1 LKKCS
6 QDPKKMYKLVINGGI
21 PLKGSIRTSGSKNAT
36 LPIFFSSILADGP
49 IKLSN
54 TPQLSDVSTTL
65 RLLMDMGSNFVL
77 EENGSIFIDSS
88 SLTNLTAEYSLV
100 KTMRASILALGP
112 MLAKY
117 KEAKISLPGGCAIGT
132 RPVNLHLDALE
143 KMGAKIE
150 VRNGYIYAKTNGLLG
165 AQINFDLISV
175 TATENIVMAA
185 SLAKGITTINN
196 AAQEPEVTDLIRCLK
211 KMGAKISGENT
222 SSLVIEGVDHLSSVE
237 YSICPDR
244 IEAGTYLVAAAI
256 TGGKIT
262 VNNIEPDA
270 MRAVIGKLIETGAD
284 IQTNQNSIKL
294 DMKGK
299 RPQPVNIRTSAYPNF
314 PTDMQA
320 QFMALNSVAEGSS
333 TITETIFENRFMH
346 VPELSRMGANL
357 KLEGNTVVCKG
368 VKSLTGANLMATDLR
383 ASASLVLAGLAA
395 QGSTKIE
402 RVYHLDRGYEM
413 IEEKFKMLGA
423 DIERVQH

>member
-1 LKKCS
+1 
-6 QDPKKMYKLVINGGI
+6 MYKLVINGGI
-21 PLKGSIRTSGSKNAT
+21 PLSGSMKTSGSKNAT
-36 LPIFFSSILADGP
+36 LPIFFASILADGP
-49 IKLSN
+49 LKLSN

-65 RLLMDMGSNFVL
+65 RLLMDMGSSFVL
-77 EENGSIFIDSS
+77 EEDSSISIDSS
-88 SLTNLTAEYSLV
+88 SLTNLTAEYKLV
-100 KTMRASILALGP
+100 KTMRASILTLGP

-117 KEAKISLPGGCAIGT
+117 KKAKISLPGGCAIGT
-132 RPVNLHLDALE
+132 RPVNLHLAALE
-143 KMGAKIE
+143 KMGAKID
-150 VRNGYIYAKTNGLLG
+150 VINGYIYASTNELIG
-165 AQINFDLISV
+165 ANINFDLISV
-175 TATENIVMAA
+175 TATENIIMAA
-185 SLAKGITTINN
+185 TLAKGTTTINN
-196 AAQEPEVTDLIRCLK
+196 AAQEPEVTDLILCLK
-211 KMGAKISGENT
+211 KMGAKIIGENT
-222 SSLVIEGVDHLSSVE
+222 STIVIQGVDHLNGID

-256 TGGKIT
+256 TGGKIV
-262 VNNIEPDA
+262 VNNIEPDS

-284 IQTNQNSIKL
+284 IQTNLNSIKL

-299 RPQPVNIRTSAYPNF
+299 RPQPVDIRTSAYPNF

-320 QFMALNSVAEGSS
+320 QFMALNSIAEGSS

-368 VKSLTGANLMATDLR
+368 VKLLTGANLMATDLR

-395 QGSTKIE
+395 QGSTAIE

>member
-1 LKKCS
+1 
-6 QDPKKMYKLVINGGI
+6 MYKLVIQGGVT
-21 PLKGSIRTSGSKNAT
+21 LSGSIKTSGSKNAT
-36 LPIFFSSILADGP
+36 LPIFFASILADNP
-49 IKLSN
+49 LKLVN

-65 RLLMDMGSNFVL
+65 RLLMEMGSNFIL
-77 EENGSIFIDSS
+77 EEDGSIFIDSS
-88 SLTNLTAEYSLV
+88 NLNNLTADYSLV
-100 KTMRASILALGP
+100 KTMRASILTLGP

-117 KEAKISLPGGCAIGT
+117 KKAKISLPGGCAIGT
-132 RPVNLHLDALE
+132 RPVNLHLNALE

-150 VRNGYIYAKTNGLLG
+150 VKNGYIHASAKELIGT
-165 AQINFDLISV
+165 QIYFDLVSV
-175 TATENIVMAA
+175 TATENILMAA
-185 SLAKGITTINN
+185 TLAKGFTTINN
-196 AAQEPEVTDLIRCLK
+196 AAQEPEVTDLIYCLRQ
-211 KMGAKISGENT
+211 MGAKITGENT
-222 SSLVIEGVDHLSSVE
+222 STLIIEGVDQLNGTE

-256 TGGKIT
+256 TGGCIT
-262 VNNIEPDA
+262 VNGIETDS
-270 MRAVIGKLIETGAD
+270 MRSVIGKLIETGAD
-284 IQTNQNSIKL
+284 IQTNKNSIKL
-294 DMKGK
+294 DMKSR
-299 RPQPVNIRTSAYPNF
+299 RPQAVNIRTSAYPNF

-320 QFMALNSVAEGSS
+320 QFMALNSIAEGSS

-395 QGSTKIE
+395 KGLTTIE

-423 DIERVQH
+423 DIKRVQH

>member
-1 LKKCS
+1 
-6 QDPKKMYKLVINGGI
+6 MYKLVINGGS
-21 PLKGSIRTSGSKNAT
+21 PLNGTIKTSGSKNAT
-36 LPIFFSSILADGP
+36 LPIFFASILADGP
-49 IKLSN
+49 LKLSN

-77 EENGSIFIDSS
+77 EEDSSISIDSS
-88 SLTNLTAEYSLV
+88 DLTNLTAEYELV
-100 KTMRASILALGP
+100 KTMRASILTLGP

-117 KEAKISLPGGCAIGT
+117 KKAKISLPGGCAIGT
-132 RPVNLHLDALE
+132 RPVNLHLSALE
-143 KMGAKIE
+143 QMGAKIE
-150 VRNGYIYAKTNGLLG
+150 VKNGYIHASTNELVG
-165 AQINFDLISV
+165 AQINFDMISV
-175 TATENIVMAA
+175 TATENIIMAA
-185 SLAKGITTINN
+185 TLAKGTTTINN
-196 AAQEPEVTDLIRCLK
+196 AAQEPEVTDLVKCLN
-211 KMGAKISGENT
+211 KMGAKITGENT
-222 SSLVIEGVDHLSSVE
+222 STIVIQGVDHLSGID

-256 TGGKIT
+256 TGGKIV
-262 VNNIEPDA
+262 VNNIEPDS
-270 MRAVIGKLIETGAD
+270 MRSVIGKLIETGAD

-299 RPQPVNIRTSAYPNF
+299 RPQPVDIRTSAYPNF

-320 QFMALNSVAEGSS
+320 QFMALNSIADGSS

-368 VKSLTGANLMATDLR
+368 VKLLTGANLMATDLR

-395 QGSTKIE
+395 HGSTTIE

>member
-1 LKKCS
+1 
-6 QDPKKMYKLVINGGI
+6 MYKLVINGGL
-21 PLKGSIRTSGSKNAT
+21 PLNGSIKTSGSKNAT
-36 LPIFFSSILADGP
+36 LPIFFASILANGP
-49 IKLSN
+49 LKLSN

-65 RLLMDMGSNFVL
+65 RLLMDMGANFVL
-77 EENGSIFIDSS
+77 EEDGSIYIDSS
-88 SLTNLTAEYSLV
+88 NLTNLVAEYSLV
-100 KTMRASILALGP
+100 KTMRASILTLGP
-112 MLAKY
+112 MLSKY
-117 KEAKISLPGGCAIGT
+117 KKAKISLPGGCAIGT

-150 VRNGYIYAKTNGLLG
+150 VKNGYIFAEAKELIGT
-165 AQINFDLISV
+165 QINFDMISV
-175 TATENIVMAA
+175 TATENILMAA
-185 SLAKGITTINN
+185 TLAKGITTINN
-196 AAQEPEVTDLIRCLK
+196 AAQEPEVTDLISCLK
-211 KMGAKISGENT
+211 KMGAKISGQNT
-222 SSLVIEGVDHLSSVE
+222 STLIIEGIDSLSGVE

-256 TGGKIT
+256 TGGNIT
-262 VNNIEPDA
+262 VNNIEPDS

-284 IQTNQNSIKL
+284 IQTDQNSIKL

-299 RPQPVNIRTSAYPNF
+299 RPKPVNIRTSAYPNF

-320 QFMALNSVAEGSS
+320 QFMALNSIADGSS

-357 KLEGNTVVCKG
+357 NLEGNTVVCKG
-368 VKSLTGANLMATDLR
+368 VKLLTGANLMATDLR

-395 QGSTKIE
+395 NGLTSIE

>member
-1 LKKCS
+1 
-6 QDPKKMYKLVINGGI
+6 MYELVINGGL
-21 PLKGSIRTSGSKNAT
+21 PLNGSIKTSGSKNAT
-36 LPIFFSSILADGP
+36 LPIFFASILANGP
-49 IKLSN
+49 LKLSN

-65 RLLMDMGSNFVL
+65 RLLMDMGANFVL
-77 EENGSIFIDSS
+77 EEDGSIYIDSS
-88 SLTNLTAEYSLV
+88 NLTNLVAEYSLV
-100 KTMRASILALGP
+100 KTMRASILTLGP
-112 MLAKY
+112 MLSKY
-117 KEAKISLPGGCAIGT
+117 KKAKISLPGGCAIGT

-150 VRNGYIYAKTNGLLG
+150 VKNGYIFAEAKELIGT
-165 AQINFDLISV
+165 QINFDMISV
-175 TATENIVMAA
+175 TATENILMAA
-185 SLAKGITTINN
+185 TLAKGITTINN
-196 AAQEPEVTDLIRCLK
+196 AAQEPEVTDLISCLK
-211 KMGAKISGENT
+211 KMGAKISGQNT
-222 SSLVIEGVDHLSSVE
+222 STLIIEGVDSLEGVN
-237 YSICPDR
+237 YNILPDR

-262 VNNIEPDA
+262 VNNIEPDS

-284 IQTNQNSIKL
+284 IQTDQNSIKL

-299 RPQPVNIRTSAYPNF
+299 RPKPVNIRTSAYPNF

-320 QFMALNSVAEGSS
+320 QFMALNSIADGSS

-357 KLEGNTVVCKG
+357 NLEGNTVVCKG
-368 VKSLTGANLMATDLR
+368 VKLLTGANLMATDLR

-395 QGSTKIE
+395 NGLTSIE

>member
-1 LKKCS
+1 
-6 QDPKKMYKLVINGGI
+6 MYKLVINGGT
-21 PLKGSIRTSGSKNAT
+21 PLNGSMKTSGSKNAT
-36 LPIFFSSILADGP
+36 LPIFFATILADGP
-49 IKLSN
+49 LKLSN

-65 RLLMDMGSNFVL
+65 RLLMDMGSSFVL
-77 EENGSIFIDSS
+77 EEDSSISIDSS
-88 SLTNLTAEYSLV
+88 SLTKLTAEYELV
-100 KTMRASILALGP
+100 KTMRASILTLGP

-117 KEAKISLPGGCAIGT
+117 KKAKISLPGGCAIGT
-132 RPVNLHLDALE
+132 RPVNLHLSALE
-143 KMGAKIE
+143 QMGAKIE
-150 VRNGYIYAKTNGLLG
+150 VKNGYIYASTNELVG
-165 AQINFDLISV
+165 AQINFDMISV
-175 TATENIVMAA
+175 TATENIIMAA
-185 SLAKGITTINN
+185 TLAKGTTTINN
-196 AAQEPEVTDLIRCLK
+196 AAQEPEVTDLIKCLN
-211 KMGAKISGENT
+211 KMGAKITGENT
-222 SSLVIEGVDHLSSVE
+222 STIVIQGVDHLSGID

-256 TGGKIT
+256 TGGKIV
-262 VNNIEPDA
+262 VNNIEPDS
-270 MRAVIGKLIETGAD
+270 MRSVIGKLIETGAD
-284 IQTNQNSIKL
+284 IQTNQNSIQL

-299 RPQPVNIRTSAYPNF
+299 RPQPVDIRTSAYPNF

-320 QFMALNSVAEGSS
+320 QFMALNSIADGSS

-368 VKSLTGANLMATDLR
+368 VKLLTGANLMATDLR

-395 QGSTKIE
+395 HGSTTIE

>member
-1 LKKCS
+1 
-6 QDPKKMYKLVINGGI
+6 MYKLIINGGT
-21 PLKGSIRTSGSKNAT
+21 PLNGSIKTSGSKNAT
-36 LPIFFSSILADGP
+36 LPIFFASILADGP
-49 IKLSN
+49 LRLSN

-65 RLLMDMGSNFVL
+65 RLLMDMGSSFVL
-77 EENGSIFIDSS
+77 EEDNSISIDSS
-88 SLTNLTAEYSLV
+88 TLISLTAEYELV
-100 KTMRASILALGP
+100 KTMRASILTLGP

-117 KEAKISLPGGCAIGT
+117 KQAKISLPGGCAIGT
-132 RPVNLHLDALE
+132 RPVNLHLSALE
-143 KMGAKIE
+143 KMGATIE
-150 VRNGYIYAKTNGLLG
+150 VKNGYIYASTKELVG
-165 AQINFDLISV
+165 AEINFDLISV

-185 SLAKGITTINN
+185 TLAKGTTTINN
-196 AAQEPEVTDLIRCLK
+196 AAQEPEITDLIQCLK
-211 KMGAKISGENT
+211 KMGAKITGENT
-222 SSLVIEGVDHLSSVE
+222 STLVIQGVDHLSGID

-256 TGGKIT
+256 TGGKII
-262 VNNIEPDA
+262 VNNIEPDS

-299 RPQPVNIRTSAYPNF
+299 RPQPVDIRTSAYPNF

-320 QFMALNSVAEGSS
+320 QFMALNSIADGSS

-357 KLEGNTVVCKG
+357 KLEGNTVICKG
-368 VKSLTGANLMATDLR
+368 VKLLTGANLMATDLR

-395 QGSTKIE
+395 QGSTTIE

>member
-1 LKKCS
+1 
-6 QDPKKMYKLVINGGI
+6 MYKLVIQGGI
-21 PLKGSIRTSGSKNAT
+21 PLSGNIKTSGSKNAT
-36 LPIFFSSILADGP
+36 LPIFFASILADGP
-49 IKLSN
+49 LKLSN

-77 EENGSIFIDSS
+77 EEDGSIFIDSS
-88 SLTNLTAEYSLV
+88 TLTNLSADYSLV
-100 KTMRASILALGP
+100 KTMRASILTLGP

-117 KEAKISLPGGCAIGT
+117 KKAKISLPGGCAIGT

-150 VRNGYIYAKTNGLLG
+150 VKNGYIHASAKELVGT
-165 AQINFDLISV
+165 QINFDLISV
-175 TATENIVMAA
+175 TATENILMAA
-185 SLAKGITTINN
+185 TLAKGITTINN
-196 AAQEPEVTDLIRCLK
+196 AAQEPEVTDLICCLK
-211 KMGAKISGENT
+211 NMGAKITGENT
-222 SSLVIEGVDHLSSVE
+222 STLIIEGVDRLSDTS
-237 YSICPDR
+237 YRICPDR

-256 TGGKIT
+256 TGGNIT
-262 VNNIEPDA
+262 VNGIEPDF
-270 MRAVIGKLIETGAD
+270 MRSVIGKLIETGAD
-284 IQTNQNSIKL
+284 IQTNKNSIKL
-294 DMKGK
+294 NMNGR
-299 RPQPVNIRTSAYPNF
+299 RPQAVNIRTSAYPNF

-320 QFMALNSVAEGSS
+320 QFMSLNSIAEGNS

-395 QGSTKIE
+395 KGSTTIE

-423 DIERVQH
+423 DIQRIQH

>member
-1 LKKCS
+1 
-6 QDPKKMYKLVINGGI
+6 MYKLDIHGGS
-21 PLKGSIRTSGSKNAT
+21 PLTGSIKTSGSKNAT

-49 IKLSN
+49 MKLSN

-77 EENGSIFIDSS
+77 EEDGSIFIDSS
-88 SLTNLTAEYSLV
+88 KLTNLVAEYALV
-100 KTMRASILALGP
+100 KTMRASILTLGP

-143 KMGAKIE
+143 KMGATIDVK
-150 VRNGYIYAKTNGLLG
+150 NGYIYASAKELVG

-175 TATENIVMAA
+175 TATENIIMAA

-211 KMGAKISGENT
+211 KMGAKITGENT
-222 SSLVIEGVDHLSSVE
+222 SSLIIEGVDHLDGCE

-262 VNNIEPDA
+262 VNNIEPDS

-299 RPQPVNIRTSAYPNF
+299 RPNPVNIRTSAYPNF

-320 QFMALNSVAEGSS
+320 QFMALNSIAEGSS

-346 VPELSRMGANL
+346 VPELSRMGADL

-368 VKSLTGANLMATDLR
+368 VKSLSGANLMATDLR

-395 QGSTKIE
+395 HGTTTIE

>member
-1 LKKCS
+1 
-6 QDPKKMYKLVINGGI
+6 MYKLIINGGTRLNGTI
-21 PLKGSIRTSGSKNAT
+21 KTSGSKNAT
-36 LPIFFSSILADGP
+36 LPIFFASILADGP
-49 IKLSN
+49 LKLSN

-77 EENGSIFIDSS
+77 EEDSSISIDSS
-88 SLTNLTAEYSLV
+88 DLTNLIAEYELV
-100 KTMRASILALGP
+100 KTMRASILTLGP

-117 KEAKISLPGGCAIGT
+117 KKAKISLPGGCAIGT
-132 RPVNLHLDALE
+132 RPVNLHLSALE

-150 VRNGYIYAKTNGLLG
+150 VKNGYIYASTNELIG
-165 AQINFDLISV
+165 AQINFDMISV
-175 TATENIVMAA
+175 TATENIIMAA
-185 SLAKGITTINN
+185 TLAKGTTTINN
-196 AAQEPEVTDLIRCLK
+196 AAQEPEVTDLIKCLN
-211 KMGAKISGENT
+211 KMGAKIIGENT
-222 SSLVIEGVDHLSSVE
+222 STIVIQGVDRLSGVD

-256 TGGKIT
+256 TGGKII
-262 VNNIEPDA
+262 VNNIEPDS
-270 MRAVIGKLIETGAD
+270 MRSVIGKLIETGAD

-299 RPQPVNIRTSAYPNF
+299 RPQPVDIRTSAYPNF

-320 QFMALNSVAEGSS
+320 QFMALNSIAEGSS

-368 VKSLTGANLMATDLR
+368 VKLLTGANLMATDLR

-395 QGSTKIE
+395 QGSTTIE

>member
-1 LKKCS
+1 
-6 QDPKKMYKLVINGGI
+6 MYKLVINGGS
-21 PLKGSIRTSGSKNAT
+21 PLNGTIKTSGSKNAT
-36 LPIFFSSILADGP
+36 LPIFFASILADGP
-49 IKLSN
+49 LKLSN

-77 EENGSIFIDSS
+77 EEDSSISIDSS
-88 SLTNLTAEYSLV
+88 DLTNLTAEYELV
-100 KTMRASILALGP
+100 KTMRASILTLGP

-117 KEAKISLPGGCAIGT
+117 KKAKISLPGGCAIGT
-132 RPVNLHLDALE
+132 RPVNLHLSALE
-143 KMGAKIE
+143 IMGAKIE
-150 VRNGYIYAKTNGLLG
+150 VKNGYIYASTNELIG
-165 AQINFDLISV
+165 AQINFDMISV
-175 TATENIVMAA
+175 TATENIIMAA
-185 SLAKGITTINN
+185 TLAKGTSTINN
-196 AAQEPEVTDLIRCLK
+196 AAQEPEVTDLIKCLN
-211 KMGAKISGENT
+211 KMGAKITGENT
-222 SSLVIEGVDHLSSVE
+222 STIVIQGVDHLSGVD

-256 TGGKIT
+256 TGGRII
-262 VNNIEPDA
+262 VNNIEPDS
-270 MRAVIGKLIETGAD
+270 MRSVIGKLIETGAD

-299 RPQPVNIRTSAYPNF
+299 RPQPVDIRTSAYPNF

-320 QFMALNSVAEGSS
+320 QFMALNSIAEGSS

-368 VKSLTGANLMATDLR
+368 VKLLTGANLMATDLR

-395 QGSTKIE
+395 QGSTTIE

>member
-1 LKKCS
+1 
-6 QDPKKMYKLVINGGI
+6 MYKLVINGGI
-21 PLKGSIRTSGSKNAT
+21 PLIGSMKTSGSKNAT
-36 LPIFFSSILADGP
+36 LPIFFASILADGP
-49 IKLSN
+49 LKLSN

-65 RLLMDMGSNFVL
+65 RLLMDMGSSFVL
-77 EENGSIFIDSS
+77 EEDSSISIDSS
-88 SLTNLTAEYSLV
+88 NLTNLKAEYELV

-117 KEAKISLPGGCAIGT
+117 NKAKISLPGGCAIGT
-132 RPVNLHLDALE
+132 RPVNLHLAALE
-143 KMGAKIE
+143 KMGAKID
-150 VRNGYIYAKTNGLLG
+150 VKNGYIYASSNKLIG
-165 AQINFDLISV
+165 ANINFDLISV
-175 TATENIVMAA
+175 TATENIIMAA
-185 SLAKGITTINN
+185 TLAKGITTINN
-196 AAQEPEVTDLIRCLK
+196 AAQEPEVTDLIVCLK
-211 KMGAKISGENT
+211 KMGAKITGENT
-222 SSLVIEGVDHLSSVE
+222 STIVIEGVNHLNGTN

-256 TGGKIT
+256 TGGKI
-262 VNNIEPDA
+262 VVKNIEPDS

-284 IQTNQNSIKL
+284 IQTNQNTIKL

-299 RPQPVNIRTSAYPNF
+299 RPQPVDIRTSAYPNF

-320 QFMALNSVAEGSS
+320 QFMALNSIAEGSS

-368 VKSLTGANLMATDLR
+368 VKLLTGANLMATDLR

-395 QGSTKIE
+395 QGSTTIE

>member
-1 LKKCS
+1 
-6 QDPKKMYKLVINGGI
+6 MYKLVINGGAR
-21 PLKGSIRTSGSKNAT
+21 LNGSIKTSGSKNAT
-36 LPIFFSSILADGP
+36 LPIFFASILAEGP
-49 IKLSN
+49 LRLSN

-77 EENGSIFIDSS
+77 EEDSSISIDSS
-88 SLTNLTAEYSLV
+88 NLTNLTAEYELV
-100 KTMRASILALGP
+100 KTMRASILTLGP

-117 KEAKISLPGGCAIGT
+117 KQAKISLPGGCAIGT
-132 RPVNLHLDALE
+132 RPVNLHLSALE
-143 KMGAKIE
+143 KMGATIE
-150 VRNGYIYAKTNGLLG
+150 VKNGYIYASAKELVG
-165 AQINFDLISV
+165 AEINFDLISV
-175 TATENIVMAA
+175 TATENIIMAA
-185 SLAKGITTINN
+185 TLAKGTTTINN
-196 AAQEPEVTDLIRCLK
+196 AAQEPEVTDLIHCLN
-211 KMGAKISGENT
+211 KMGAKISGTNT
-222 SSLVIEGVDHLSSVE
+222 STLVIEGVDHLNSVN

-262 VNNIEPDA
+262 VNNIEPDS
-270 MRAVIGKLIETGAD
+270 MRAIIGKLIETGAD

-299 RPQPVNIRTSAYPNF
+299 RPQPVDIRTSAYPNF

-320 QFMALNSVAEGSS
+320 QFMALNSIADGNS

-346 VPELSRMGANL
+346 VPELSRMGASL

-368 VKSLTGANLMATDLR
+368 VDFLTGANLMATDLR

-395 QGSTKIE
+395 NGQTSID

>member
-1 LKKCS
+1 
-6 QDPKKMYKLVINGGI
+6 MYKLIINGGT
-21 PLKGSIRTSGSKNAT
+21 PLNGSIKTSGSKNAT
-36 LPIFFSSILADGP
+36 LPIFFASILSDGP
-49 IKLSN
+49 LRLSN

-65 RLLMDMGSNFVL
+65 RLLMDMGSSFVL
-77 EENGSIFIDSS
+77 EEDNSISIDSS
-88 SLTNLTAEYSLV
+88 TLTSLTAEYELV
-100 KTMRASILALGP
+100 KTMRASILTLGP

-117 KEAKISLPGGCAIGT
+117 NQAKISLPGGCAIGT
-132 RPVNLHLDALE
+132 RPVNLHLSALE
-143 KMGAKIE
+143 KMGATIE
-150 VRNGYIYAKTNGLLG
+150 VKNGYIYASTKELVG
-165 AQINFDLISV
+165 AEINFDLISV

-185 SLAKGITTINN
+185 TLAKGTTTINN
-196 AAQEPEVTDLIRCLK
+196 AAQEPEITDLIQCLK
-211 KMGAKISGENT
+211 KMGAKITGENT
-222 SSLVIEGVDHLSSVE
+222 STLVIQGVDHLNGID

-256 TGGKIT
+256 TGGKII
-262 VNNIEPDA
+262 VNNIEPDS

-299 RPQPVNIRTSAYPNF
+299 RPQPVDIRTSAYPNF

-320 QFMALNSVAEGSS
+320 QFMALNSIADGSS

-368 VKSLTGANLMATDLR
+368 VKLLTGANLMATDLR

-395 QGSTKIE
+395 QGSTTIE

>member
-1 LKKCS
+1 
-6 QDPKKMYKLVINGGI
+6 MYKLLINGGT
-21 PLKGSIRTSGSKNAT
+21 PLNGSIKTSGSKNAT
-36 LPIFFSSILADGP
+36 LPIFFASILADGP
-49 IKLSN
+49 LKLSN

-65 RLLMDMGSNFVL
+65 RLLMDMGSSFVL
-77 EENGSIFIDSS
+77 EEDSSISIDSS
-88 SLTNLTAEYSLV
+88 NLTNLSAKYELV
-100 KTMRASILALGP
+100 KTMRASILTLGP

-117 KEAKISLPGGCAIGT
+117 KQAKISLPGGCAIGT
-132 RPVNLHLDALE
+132 RPVNLHLSALE
-143 KMGAKIE
+143 KMGATIE
-150 VRNGYIYAKTNGLLG
+150 VKNGYIYASTKELVGVE
-165 AQINFDLISV
+165 INFDLISV

-185 SLAKGITTINN
+185 TLAKGTTIINN
-196 AAQEPEVTDLIRCLK
+196 AAQEPEVTDLIYCLK
-211 KMGAKISGENT
+211 KMGAKITGENT
-222 SSLVIEGVDHLSSVE
+222 STLVVQGVDHLSGID

-256 TGGKIT
+256 TGGKII
-262 VNNIEPDA
+262 VKNIEPDS

-299 RPQPVNIRTSAYPNF
+299 RPQPVDIRTSAYPNF

-320 QFMALNSVAEGSS
+320 QFMALNSIADGSS

-368 VKSLTGANLMATDLR
+368 VKLLTGANLMATDLR

-395 QGSTKIE
+395 QGPTTIE

>member
-1 LKKCS
+1 
-6 QDPKKMYKLVINGGI
+6 MYKLDIHGGS
-21 PLKGSIRTSGSKNAT
+21 PLTGSIKTSGSKNAT
-36 LPIFFSSILADGP
+36 LPIFFASILADSP
-49 IKLSN
+49 LKLSN

-77 EENGSIFIDSS
+77 EEDGSIFIDSS
-88 SLTNLTAEYSLV
+88 KLNHLVAEYALV
-100 KTMRASILALGP
+100 KTMRASILTLGP

-132 RPVNLHLDALE
+132 RPVNLHLEALE
-143 KMGAKIE
+143 KMGATIDVK
-150 VRNGYIYAKTNGLLG
+150 NGYIYAKAKELVG

-175 TATENIVMAA
+175 TATENIIMAA

-196 AAQEPEVTDLIRCLK
+196 AAQEPEVTDLIRCLR
-211 KMGAKISGENT
+211 KMGAKITGENT
-222 SSLVIEGVDHLSSVE
+222 SSLIIEGVDHLDGCE

-262 VNNIEPDA
+262 VNNIEPDS

-299 RPQPVNIRTSAYPNF
+299 RPNPVNIRTSAYPNF

-320 QFMALNSVAEGSS
+320 QFMALNSIAEGSS

-346 VPELSRMGANL
+346 VPELSRMGADL

-368 VKSLTGANLMATDLR
+368 VKSLSGANLMATDLR

-395 QGSTKIE
+395 HGTTTIE

-423 DIERVQH
+423 NIERVQH

>member
-1 LKKCS
+1 
-6 QDPKKMYKLVINGGI
+6 MYKLVINGGL
-21 PLKGSIRTSGSKNAT
+21 PLNGSIKTSGSKNAT
-36 LPIFFSSILADGP
+36 LPIFFASILANGP
-49 IKLSN
+49 LKLSN

-65 RLLMDMGSNFVL
+65 RLLMDMGANFVL
-77 EENGSIFIDSS
+77 EEDGSIYIDSS
-88 SLTNLTAEYSLV
+88 NLTNLVAEYSLV
-100 KTMRASILALGP
+100 KTMRASILTLGP
-112 MLAKY
+112 MLSKY
-117 KEAKISLPGGCAIGT
+117 KKAKISLPGGCAIGT

-150 VRNGYIYAKTNGLLG
+150 VKNGYIFAEAKELIGT
-165 AQINFDLISV
+165 QINFDMISV
-175 TATENIVMAA
+175 TATENILMAA
-185 SLAKGITTINN
+185 TLAKGITTINN
-196 AAQEPEVTDLIRCLK
+196 AAQEPEVTDLISCLK
-211 KMGAKISGENT
+211 KMGANISGQNT
-222 SSLVIEGVDHLSSVE
+222 STLIIEGVDSLYGVN
-237 YSICPDR
+237 YNICPDR

-262 VNNIEPDA
+262 VNNIEPDS

-284 IQTNQNSIKL
+284 IQTDQNSIKL

-299 RPQPVNIRTSAYPNF
+299 RPKPVNIRTSAYPNF

-320 QFMALNSVAEGSS
+320 QFMALNSIADGSS

-357 KLEGNTVVCKG
+357 NLEGNTVVCKG
-368 VKSLTGANLMATDLR
+368 VKLLTGANLMATDLR

-395 QGSTKIE
+395 NGLTSIE

>member
-1 LKKCS
+1 
-6 QDPKKMYKLVINGGI
+6 MYKLVINGGS
-21 PLKGSIRTSGSKNAT
+21 PLNGTIKTSGSKNAT
-36 LPIFFSSILADGP
+36 LPIFFASILADGP
-49 IKLSN
+49 LKLSN

-77 EENGSIFIDSS
+77 EEDSSISIDSS
-88 SLTNLTAEYSLV
+88 DLTNLIAEYELV
-100 KTMRASILALGP
+100 KTMRASILTLGP

-117 KEAKISLPGGCAIGT
+117 KKAKISLPGGCAIGT
-132 RPVNLHLDALE
+132 RPVNLHLSALE

-150 VRNGYIYAKTNGLLG
+150 VKNGYIYASTNELIG
-165 AQINFDLISV
+165 AQINFDMISV
-175 TATENIVMAA
+175 TATENIIMAA
-185 SLAKGITTINN
+185 TLAKGTTTINN
-196 AAQEPEVTDLIRCLK
+196 AAQEPEVTDLIKCLN
-211 KMGAKISGENT
+211 KMGAKIIGENT
-222 SSLVIEGVDHLSSVE
+222 SNIIIQGVDRLSGVD

-256 TGGKIT
+256 TGGKII
-262 VNNIEPDA
+262 VKNIEPDS
-270 MRAVIGKLIETGAD
+270 MRSVIGKLIETGAD

-299 RPQPVNIRTSAYPNF
+299 RPQPVDIRTSAYPNF

-320 QFMALNSVAEGSS
+320 QFMALNSIADGSS

-368 VKSLTGANLMATDLR
+368 VKLLTGANLMATDLR

-395 QGSTKIE
+395 QGSTTIE

>member
-1 LKKCS
+1 
-6 QDPKKMYKLVINGGI
+6 MYKLVIKGGT
-21 PLKGSIRTSGSKNAT
+21 PLIGSIKTSGSKNAT
-36 LPIFFSSILADGP
+36 LPIFFASILADGP
-49 IKLSN
+49 LKLSN

-65 RLLMDMGSNFVL
+65 RLLMDMGSSFVL
-77 EENGSIFIDSS
+77 EEDSSISIDSS
-88 SLTNLTAEYSLV
+88 NLTNLTAEYALV
-100 KTMRASILALGP
+100 KTMRASILTLGP

-117 KEAKISLPGGCAIGT
+117 KKAKISLPGGCAIGT
-132 RPVNLHLDALE
+132 RPVNLHLTALE

-150 VRNGYIYAKTNGLLG
+150 VKNGYIYASTNELTGTN
-165 AQINFDLISV
+165 INFDLISV
-175 TATENIVMAA
+175 TATENIIMAA
-185 SLAKGITTINN
+185 TLAKGITTINN
-196 AAQEPEVTDLIRCLK
+196 AAQEPEVTDLIQCLN
-211 KMGAKISGENT
+211 KMGAKIIGQNT
-222 SSLVIEGVDHLSSVE
+222 STIVIQGVEHLNGID

-256 TGGKIT
+256 TGGKIV
-262 VNNIEPDA
+262 VNNIEPDS

-299 RPQPVNIRTSAYPNF
+299 RPQPVDIRTSAYPNF

-320 QFMALNSVAEGSS
+320 QFMALNAIAEGSS

-368 VKSLTGANLMATDLR
+368 VKLLSGANLMATDLR

-395 QGSTKIE
+395 KGITTIE

>member
-1 LKKCS
+1 
-6 QDPKKMYKLVINGGI
+6 MYKLIINGGN
-21 PLKGSIRTSGSKNAT
+21 PLIGSMKTSGSKNAS
-36 LPIFFSSILADGP
+36 LPIFFASILADEP
-49 IKLSN
+49 LRLSN
-54 TPQLSDVSTTL
+54 TPQLSDISTTL
-65 RLLMDMGSNFVL
+65 RLLMDMGSSFVL
-77 EENGSIFIDSS
+77 EEDSSISIDSS
-88 SLTNLTAEYSLV
+88 NLMNLTAKYELV
-100 KTMRASILALGP
+100 KTMRASILTLGP

-117 KEAKISLPGGCAIGT
+117 KKAKISLPGGCAIGT
-132 RPVNLHLDALE
+132 RPVNLHLTALE
-143 KMGAKIE
+143 KMGAKID
-150 VRNGYIYAKTNGLLG
+150 VKNGYIYASTNQLTG
-165 AQINFDLISV
+165 ANINFDIISV
-175 TATENIVMAA
+175 TATENIIMAA
-185 SLAKGITTINN
+185 TLAKGTTTINN
-196 AAQEPEVTDLIRCLK
+196 AAQEPEVTDLILCLK
-211 KMGAKISGENT
+211 KMGAKIIGENT
-222 SSLVIEGVDHLSSVE
+222 STLVIQGVDNLNGVN

-256 TGGKIT
+256 TGGRIV
-262 VNNIEPDA
+262 VNNIEPDS

-284 IQTNQNSIKL
+284 IQTNKNTIKL

-299 RPQPVNIRTSAYPNF
+299 RPQPVDIRTSAYPNF

-320 QFMALNSVAEGSS
+320 QFMALNCIAEGSS

-368 VKSLTGANLMATDLR
+368 VKLLTGANLMATDLR

-395 QGSTKIE
+395 QGSTTIE

>member
-1 LKKCS
+1 
-6 QDPKKMYKLVINGGI
+6 MYKLVINGGT
-21 PLKGSIRTSGSKNAT
+21 PLNGSMKTSGSKNAT
-36 LPIFFSSILADGP
+36 LPIFFASILADGP
-49 IKLSN
+49 LKLSN

-65 RLLMDMGSNFVL
+65 RLLMDMGSSFVL
-77 EENGSIFIDSS
+77 EEDSSISIDSS
-88 SLTNLTAEYSLV
+88 SLTKLTAEYELV
-100 KTMRASILALGP
+100 KTMRASILTLGP

-117 KEAKISLPGGCAIGT
+117 KKAKISLPGGCAIGT
-132 RPVNLHLDALE
+132 RPVNLHLAALE

-150 VRNGYIYAKTNGLLG
+150 VKNGYIYASTNELVG
-165 AQINFDLISV
+165 AQINFDMISV
-175 TATENIVMAA
+175 TATENIIMAA
-185 SLAKGITTINN
+185 TLAKGTTTINN
-196 AAQEPEVTDLIRCLK
+196 AAQEPEVTDLIKCLN
-211 KMGAKISGENT
+211 KMGAKITGENT
-222 SSLVIEGVDHLSSVE
+222 STIVIQGVDHLSGID

-256 TGGKIT
+256 TGGKIV
-262 VNNIEPDA
+262 VNNIEPDS
-270 MRAVIGKLIETGAD
+270 MRSVIGKLIETGAD

-299 RPQPVNIRTSAYPNF
+299 RPQPVDIRTSAYPNF

-320 QFMALNSVAEGSS
+320 QFMALNSIADGSS

-368 VKSLTGANLMATDLR
+368 VKLLTGANLMATDLR

-395 QGSTKIE
+395 HGSTTIE

>member
-1 LKKCS
+1 
-6 QDPKKMYKLVINGGI
+6 MYKLVINGGT
-21 PLKGSIRTSGSKNAT
+21 PLVGNIKTSGSKNAT
-36 LPIFFSSILADGP
+36 LPIFFASILADGP
-49 IKLSN
+49 LRLSN

-77 EENGSIFIDSS
+77 EEDSSISIDSS
-88 SLTNLTAEYSLV
+88 DLSNLTAEYELV
-100 KTMRASILALGP
+100 KTMRASILTLGP

-132 RPVNLHLDALE
+132 RPVNLHLNALE
-143 KMGAKIE
+143 KMGANIE
-150 VRNGYIYAKTNGLLG
+150 VKNGYIIANTKELVGTE
-165 AQINFDLISV
+165 INFDLISV

-185 SLAKGITTINN
+185 TLAKGTTTINN
-196 AAQEPEVTDLIRCLK
+196 AAQEPEVTDLIQCLK
-211 KMGAKISGENT
+211 KMGAKIIGENT
-222 SSLVIEGVDHLSSVE
+222 STLVIQGVDHLNGVN

-256 TGGKIT
+256 TGGKII
-262 VNNIEPDA
+262 VNNIEPDS

-284 IQTNQNSIKL
+284 IQTNLNSIKL

-299 RPQPVNIRTSAYPNF
+299 RPQPVDIRTSAYPNF

-320 QFMALNSVAEGSS
+320 QFMALNSIAEGSS

-346 VPELSRMGANL
+346 VPELSRMGADL

-368 VKSLTGANLMATDLR
+368 VKLLTGANLMATDLR

-395 QGSTKIE
+395 QGSTTIE

>member
-1 LKKCS
+1 
-6 QDPKKMYKLVINGGI
+6 MYKLVINGGT
-21 PLKGSIRTSGSKNAT
+21 PLNGSITTSGSKNAT
-36 LPIFFSSILADGP
+36 LPIFFASILANGP
-49 IKLSN
+49 LKLAN

-77 EENGSIFIDSS
+77 EEDGAISIDSS
-88 SLTNLTAEYSLV
+88 SLSNLVAEYSLV
-100 KTMRASILALGP
+100 KTMRASILTLGP
-112 MLAKY
+112 MLSKY
-117 KEAKISLPGGCAIGT
+117 KKAKISLPGGCAIGT

-150 VRNGYIYAKTNGLLG
+150 VKNGYIFAEAKELIGT
-165 AQINFDLISV
+165 QINFDMISV
-175 TATENIVMAA
+175 TATENILMAA
-185 SLAKGITTINN
+185 TLAKGITTINN
-196 AAQEPEVTDLIRCLK
+196 AAQEPEVTDLISCLK
-211 KMGAKISGENT
+211 KMGAKISGQNT
-222 SSLVIEGVDHLSSVE
+222 STLIIEGVDSLEGVN
-237 YSICPDR
+237 YNICPDR

-262 VNNIEPDA
+262 VNNIEPDS

-284 IQTNQNSIKL
+284 IQTDQNSIKL

-299 RPQPVNIRTSAYPNF
+299 RPKPVNIRTSAYPNF

-320 QFMALNSVAEGSS
+320 QFMALNSIADGSS

-357 KLEGNTVVCKG
+357 NLEGNTVVCKG
-368 VKSLTGANLMATDLR
+368 VKLLTGANLMATDLR

-395 QGSTKIE
+395 NGLTSIE

>member
-1 LKKCS
+1 
-6 QDPKKMYKLVINGGI
+6 MYKLVINGGL
-21 PLKGSIRTSGSKNAT
+21 PLNGSIKTSGSKNAT
-36 LPIFFSSILADGP
+36 LPIFFASILANGP
-49 IKLSN
+49 LKLSN

-65 RLLMDMGSNFVL
+65 RLLMDMGANFVL
-77 EENGSIFIDSS
+77 EEDGSIYIDSS
-88 SLTNLTAEYSLV
+88 NLTNLVAEYSLV
-100 KTMRASILALGP
+100 KTMRASILTLGP
-112 MLAKY
+112 MLSKY
-117 KEAKISLPGGCAIGT
+117 KKAKISLPGGCAIGT

-150 VRNGYIYAKTNGLLG
+150 VKNGYIFAEAKELIGT
-165 AQINFDLISV
+165 QINFDMISV
-175 TATENIVMAA
+175 TATENILMAA
-185 SLAKGITTINN
+185 TLAKGITTINN
-196 AAQEPEVTDLIRCLK
+196 AAQEPEVTDLISCLK
-211 KMGAKISGENT
+211 KMGAKISGQNT
-222 SSLVIEGVDHLSSVE
+222 STLIIEGVDSLDGVN
-237 YSICPDR
+237 YNICPDR

-256 TGGKIT
+256 TGGKVI
-262 VNNIEPDA
+262 VNNIEPDS

-284 IQTNQNSIKL
+284 IQTDQNSIKL

-299 RPQPVNIRTSAYPNF
+299 RPKPVNIRTSAYPNF

-320 QFMALNSVAEGSS
+320 QFMALNSIADGSS

-357 KLEGNTVVCKG
+357 NLEGNTVVCKG
-368 VKSLTGANLMATDLR
+368 VKLLTGANLMATDLR

-395 QGSTKIE
+395 NGLTSIE

>member
-1 LKKCS
+1 
-6 QDPKKMYKLVINGGI
+6 MYKLVINGGL
-21 PLKGSIRTSGSKNAT
+21 PLNGSIKTSGSKNAT
-36 LPIFFSSILADGP
+36 LPIFFASILANGP
-49 IKLSN
+49 LKLSN

-65 RLLMDMGSNFVL
+65 RLLMDMGANFVL
-77 EENGSIFIDSS
+77 EEDGSIYIDSS
-88 SLTNLTAEYSLV
+88 NLTNLVAEYSLV

-112 MLAKY
+112 MLSKY
-117 KEAKISLPGGCAIGT
+117 KKAKISLPGGCAIGT

-150 VRNGYIYAKTNGLLG
+150 VKNGYIFAEAKELIGT
-165 AQINFDLISV
+165 QINFDMISV
-175 TATENIVMAA
+175 TATENILMAA
-185 SLAKGITTINN
+185 TLAKGITTINN
-196 AAQEPEVTDLIRCLK
+196 AAQEPEVTDLISCLK
-211 KMGAKISGENT
+211 KMGAKISGQNT
-222 SSLVIEGVDHLSSVE
+222 STLIIEGVDSLDGVN
-237 YSICPDR
+237 YNICPDR

-262 VNNIEPDA
+262 VNNIEPDS

-284 IQTNQNSIKL
+284 IQTDQNSIKL

-299 RPQPVNIRTSAYPNF
+299 RPKPVNIRTSAYPNF

-320 QFMALNSVAEGSS
+320 QFMALNSIADGSS

-357 KLEGNTVVCKG
+357 NLEGNTVVCKG
-368 VKSLTGANLMATDLR
+368 VKLLTGANLMATDLR

-395 QGSTKIE
+395 NGLTSIE

>member
-1 LKKCS
+1 
-6 QDPKKMYKLVINGGI
+6 MYKLIINGGT
-21 PLKGSIRTSGSKNAT
+21 PLNGSIKTSGSKNAT
-36 LPIFFSSILADGP
+36 LPIFFASILADGP
-49 IKLSN
+49 LKLSN

-65 RLLMDMGSNFVL
+65 RLLMDMGSSFVL
-77 EENGSIFIDSS
+77 EEDNSISIDSS
-88 SLTNLTAEYSLV
+88 TLISLTAEYELV
-100 KTMRASILALGP
+100 KTMRASILTLGP

-117 KEAKISLPGGCAIGT
+117 KQAKISLPGGCAIGT
-132 RPVNLHLDALE
+132 RPVNLHLSALE
-143 KMGAKIE
+143 KMGATIE
-150 VRNGYIYAKTNGLLG
+150 VKNGYIYASTKELVG
-165 AQINFDLISV
+165 AEINFDLISV

-185 SLAKGITTINN
+185 TLAKGTTTINN
-196 AAQEPEVTDLIRCLK
+196 AAQEPEITDLIQCLK
-211 KMGAKISGENT
+211 KMGAKITGENT
-222 SSLVIEGVDHLSSVE
+222 STLVIQGVDHLSGID

-256 TGGKIT
+256 TGGKII
-262 VNNIEPDA
+262 VNNIEPDS

-299 RPQPVNIRTSAYPNF
+299 RPQPVDIRTSAYPNF

-320 QFMALNSVAEGSS
+320 QFMALNSIADGSS

-368 VKSLTGANLMATDLR
+368 VKLLTGANLMATDLR

-395 QGSTKIE
+395 QGSTTIE

>member
-1 LKKCS
+1 
-6 QDPKKMYKLVINGGI
+6 MYKLVINGGA
-21 PLKGSIRTSGSKNAT
+21 PLNGTIKTSGSKNAT
-36 LPIFFSSILADGP
+36 LPIFFASILADGP
-49 IKLSN
+49 LKLSN

-77 EENGSIFIDSS
+77 EEDSSISIDSS
-88 SLTNLTAEYSLV
+88 NLTKLTAEYELV

-112 MLAKY
+112 MLTNY
-117 KEAKISLPGGCAIGT
+117 KKARISLPGGCAIGT
-132 RPVNLHLDALE
+132 RPVNLHLSALE
-143 KMGAKIE
+143 QMGAKIE
-150 VRNGYIYAKTNGLLG
+150 VKNGYIYASTNELVG
-165 AQINFDLISV
+165 AQINFDMISV
-175 TATENIVMAA
+175 TATENIIMAA
-185 SLAKGITTINN
+185 TLAKGTTTINN
-196 AAQEPEVTDLIRCLK
+196 AAQEPEVTDLIKCLN
-211 KMGAKISGENT
+211 KMGAKITGENT
-222 SSLVIEGVDHLSSVE
+222 STIVIQGVDHLSGVD

-256 TGGKIT
+256 TGGKIV
-262 VNNIEPDA
+262 VNNIEPDS
-270 MRAVIGKLIETGAD
+270 MRSVIGKLIETGAD

-299 RPQPVNIRTSAYPNF
+299 RPQPVDIRTSAYPNF
-314 PTDMQA
+314 PTDMRA
-320 QFMALNSVAEGSS
+320 QFMALNSIADGSS

-368 VKSLTGANLMATDLR
+368 VKLLTGANLMATDLR

-395 QGSTKIE
+395 HGSTTIE